1 MKMGGAKETI
11 THFSIF
17 IIAVALLSLAPPTYQ
32 QLVVTPIPVIKL
44 PRVCEPL
51 REITL
56 CQGIEMYTNVS
67 FPNIRE
73 HQTQLAANQ
82 ELEQFIPLIEVGCS
96 NAIIHF
102 LCAIYAP
109 FCQYNRP
116 EIEVA
121 PCRELCQYVF
131 DGCESILRTQ
141 FNLEWPPHLECDNFL
156 PDSQSDLDFCPRDPR
171 NLTIGNSTV
180 TIRTHEPTTPTPDV
194 RPPIG
199 ATNPTSTNPTSSV
212 SPNSRD
218 PRNLTIGNSTV
229 TIRTHEPTTPT
240 PDVRPPIGATNPT
253 STNPTSSVSPNSLKV
268 TSSLRNKSYSF
279 RGIGNCGVKLLIVFL
294 YCLR

>member
-1 MKMGGAKETI
+1 MYFYMLLQLLGTHMHACTCCSWDRIGNGCHSNFDIVDAEWEMKMGGAKETI

-212 SPNSRD
+212 SPNS
-218 PRNLTIGNSTV
+218 
-229 TIRTHEPTTPT
+229 
-240 PDVRPPIGATNPT
+240 
-253 STNPTSSVSPNSLKV
+253 LKV